1 MDELYTFVYKGIL
14 TDESLD
20 KAGRLKHEQ
29 VSSEQIEKLQ
39 KTLSYEMLDQELIE
53 QSKKMGL
60 IYQAIY
66 TIENMIRK
74 LVVSSMLEK
83 YGENWWEKI
92 SDAIKR
98 KVLARQ
104 EEERKIKWHTSRG
117 VSEVFYCDFGDLSAI
132 ICSNWDIFE
141 YLLVNQEWTKQLLN
155 SLEKSRNVIMHGG
168 NLSLEDIE
176 RIGVN
181 IRDWIRQTG

>member
-14 TDESLD
+14 TEESLD
-20 KAGRLKHEQ
+20 KAGRQKHEAY
-29 VSSEQIEKLQ
+29 SIDEIAKLQ
-39 KTLSYEMLDQELIE
+39 RTLSYEMLDQELLE
-53 QSKKMGL
+53 QSKRMGL

-74 LVVSSMLEK
+74 LVTTSLTETH
-83 YGENWWEKI
+83 GENWWDQI
-92 SDAIKR
+92 SESIKK
-98 KVLARQ
+98 KVAARQ

-117 VSEVFYCDFGDLSAI
+117 VSEIYYCDFGDLSAI

-141 YLLVNQEWTKQLLN
+141 YLLINQEWTKQLL
-155 SLEKSRNVIMHGG
+155 STLEKSRNVIMHGG
-168 NLSLEDIE
+168 ILSLEDVE